1 MNFRALMAHGKRFVV
16 EGKRLKANYNKLLPF
31 DSLALQVTRHSMPS
45 LFFNL
50 LFRICSEGNKY
61 FNNDTDKEV

>member
-1 MNFRALMAHGKRFVV
+1 MVCSGNT
-16 EGKRLKANYNKLLPF
+16 LKTNCNKLLPF
-31 DSLALQVTRHSMPS
+31 DSLSLQVTRHSMPS

-50 LFRICSEGNKY
+50 LLIICSEGNKY